1 MKLISSKLIKK
12 MSVTNK
18 NKKENNFGCPLM
30 VDIVVD
36 IVVGFKDVV
45 VRGIQNDI
53 NFKK

>member
-18 NKKENNFGCPLM
+18 NKKQNFCFGV

-36 IVVGFKDVV
+36 IVVGFKDVI
-45 VRGIQNDI
+45 VRGIQNDT
-53 NFKK
+53 NFQK